1 MDKLH
6 KDIKKYAILSVIF
19 TAFFPIGA
27 IMLGVG
33 LSMKTPGLW
42 GTGIGFLVLG
52 FYGAP
57 SCWTVVFAPTK
68 ALEKVVNAVHN
79 QHLYTVN
86 EIAAQLGCRERTVRD
101 QLDICF
107 RRGYLPQ
114 YKRNGDHIEANFNRD
129 ILSAV
134 HAAECPNCGAKYT
147 FAPDD
152 PRCPYCGSPVP
163 AKPDNR

>member
-57 SCWTVVFAPTK
+57 SCWAVAFAPTK
-68 ALEKVVNAVHN
+68 ALEKVVTAVNKH
-79 QHLYTVN
+79 HLYTVTGV
-86 EIAAQLGCRERTVRD
+86 AAQVGCRV
-101 QLDICF
+101 
-107 RRGYLPQ
+107 
-114 YKRNGDHIEANFNRD
+114 
-129 ILSAV
+129 
-134 HAAECPNCGAKYT
+134 
-147 FAPDD
+147 
-152 PRCPYCGSPVP
+152 
-163 AKPDNR
+163 